1 MTVTATKRPPVTEPA
16 PVVRAPGLFEKVV
29 KNVQSLFKTEKP
41 FPVPPKGYREIL
53 PYGFVSRNYI
63 QYMSRSV
70 AREQLSALQD
80 GTSVCK
86 FNNGGVLLEA
96 KSGHI
101 VELDKSGRVVLVR
114 VHNIDVEL
122 TTNAEDLNLAYK
134 GSNMKLPGGISIA
147 STESQVVVTLPNG
160 TVFNHVL

>member
-1 MTVTATKRPPVTEPA
+1 MTVTATKRPPVNEA
-16 PVVRAPGLFEKVV
+16 PVVRPPGLFEKVV
-29 KNVQSLFKTEKP
+29 KNVQSLFKTEKS

-70 AREQLSALQD
+70 SREQLSALKD

-86 FNNGGVLLEA
+86 FQNGGVLLEA

-101 VELDKSGRVVLVR
+101 VELDKTGRVVLVR
-114 VHNIDVEL
+114 VHNIDVEN
-122 TTNAEDLNLAYK
+122 TANAEDLNVAFK
-134 GSNMKLPGGISIA
+134 GAQMRLPGGISIA
-147 STESQVVVTLPNG
+147 SHESEVLVTLPNG
-160 TVFNHVL
+160 TVFSHCL